1 MHYDAYDP
9 VWGPVSRP
17 EYRREP
23 YVRVTFADGTTM
35 DGKATAWTATTVLV
49 HSQAGGK
56 VHNGW
61 FEAKHVQRIKRS
73 QAAWQDVYDDIPW
86 YRQQGLL

>member
-1 MHYDAYDP
+1 MPYEAYDSA
-9 VWGPVSRP
+9 WGPVSRP
-17 EYRREP
+17 EYRREL
-23 YVRVTFADGTTM
+23 YVRVMLADGTTL

-61 FEAKHVQRIKRS
+61 FEAEHVQRINRS
-73 QAAWQDVYDDIPW
+73 QAAWQDVYDDTTW
-86 YRQQGLL
+86 YKQQGLF